1 MTDTQPSRPS
11 PRVIVIA
18 DVESNANQL
27 VDRVLRPSGIEAWP
41 ARAEAPPADVLI
53 VDVTLF
59 RGDPLSGLRA
69 RREKGVDAP
78 ALVLAAHFPAS
89 RLRGLFRLGVR
100 DILLK
105 PYRTQELIDA
115 IHELHDSRVSE
126 GDSELMVHNLE
137 GMREDLRR
145 RSEEIRML
153 SEIGRVVAGLD
164 DLDQILTRLVE
175 AAAYVSDAEE
185 ASIYLADPET
195 NAVVLRANKQAG
207 ERYASLQRLR
217 VDDTLVGQV
226 FRTGQPVLL
235 QSHADTGPLKVQTGF
250 MVQSLIKVPV
260 RMRQEVV
267 GVLGVYNR
275 LALRSFNQHHV
286 TLLLALAD
294 WAGLALER
302 AALVQH
308 NGEEEPLDSQSVYVA
323 PKKLTDGLDVVRTL
337 LTTISETA
345 ATLPVAELQSQL
357 SRTRRLLDQLRAL
370 PITTLE
376 PETAQSLVN
385 LTMLTK
391 RAAGELRLEASR
403 RGLNLIVEAEGPVA
417 LFPGDSRR
425 VYQVIQALASSAMRR
440 TTTGRVMLQVQHFK
454 VSDGKTEGMLLPAD
468 LRLEEGKWSGVA
480 VVDSSPGLEREV
492 VQAITADRF
501 DSSAGNLGYGL
512 SMGEIRMI
520 VESMGGRLWHQATP
534 ANTKIT
540 FALPAA

>member
-1 MTDTQPSRPS
+1 MTNTTQK

-27 VDRVLRPSGIEAWP
+27 VDRVLRPAGIQAWP
-41 ARAEAPPADVLI
+41 ARAEAPPADVLV

-69 RREKGVDAP
+69 RRESGDNAP
-78 ALVLAAHFPAS
+78 AVVLAAHFPAS

-105 PYRTQELIDA
+105 PYRTRELLDAIQEL
-115 IHELHDSRVSE
+115 HETRAEE
-126 GDSELMVHNLE
+126 GDSQRMAHNLE

-207 ERYASLQRLR
+207 QRYASLQRLR

-226 FRTGQPVLL
+226 FRSGQPVLL
-235 QSHADTGPLKVQTGF
+235 QSQSETGPLKVQTGF

-260 RMRQEVV
+260 RMRQDVV

-286 TLLLALAD
+286 TLLQALAD

-302 AALVQH
+302 AALVRGA
-308 NGEEEPLDSQSVYVA
+308 GEDEMLDRESIYAA
-323 PKKLTDGLDVVRTL
+323 PKKLTDGLDVARTL
-337 LTTISETA
+337 LTTISETVVG
-345 ATLPVAELQSQL
+345 LPPEELRSQL
-357 SRTRRLLDQLRAL
+357 SRVRRLIEQLRAL

-376 PETAQSLVN
+376 SEAAQTLVN
-385 LTMLTK
+385 LPQLTR
-391 RAAGELRLEASR
+391 RAAGELKLDATR
-403 RGLNLIVEAEGPVA
+403 RGLSLIVEAEAPTP

-425 VYQVIQALASSAMRR
+425 VYQVIQALAASAIRR
-440 TTTGRVMLQVQHFK
+440 TNSGRVMLQVQHFR
-454 VSDGKTEGMLLPAD
+454 VADGKTEGMLLPTD
-468 LRLEEGKWSGVA
+468 IRLAEGSWSGVA
-480 VVDSSPGLEREV
+480 VVDSSPGLEPEV
-492 VQAITADRF
+492 VRAITSERVDP
-501 DSSAGNLGYGL
+501 SAGNLGYGL

-540 FALPAA
+540 FALPAS

>member
-1 MTDTQPSRPS
+1 MTNTTKK

-27 VDRVLRPSGIEAWP
+27 VDRVLRPAGIEAWP
-41 ARAEAPPADVLI
+41 ARAEAPPADVLV

-69 RREKGVDAP
+69 RRESGDNAP
-78 ALVLAAHFPAS
+78 AVVLAAHFPAS

-105 PYRTQELIDA
+105 PYRTQELLDA
-115 IHELHDSRVSE
+115 IQELHETRSGE
-126 GDSELMVHNLE
+126 GDSQRMAHNME

-195 NAVVLRANKQAG
+195 NAVVLRANKQSG

-226 FRTGQPVLL
+226 FRSGQPVLL
-235 QSHADTGPLKVQTGF
+235 QSQSETGPLKVQTGF
-250 MVQSLIKVPV
+250 MVQSLVKVPV
-260 RMRQEVV
+260 RMRQDVV

-275 LALRSFNQHHV
+275 LTLRSFNQHHV
-286 TLLLALAD
+286 TLLQALAD

-302 AALVQH
+302 AALVQGA
-308 NGEEEPLDSQSVYVA
+308 GEGEALDRESIYAA
-323 PKKLTDGLDVVRTL
+323 PKKLTDGLDVARTL
-337 LTTISETA
+337 LTTLSETVVG
-345 ATLPVAELQSQL
+345 LPPEELRSQL
-357 SRTRRLLDQLRAL
+357 SRVRRLIEQLRAL
-370 PITTLE
+370 PITTLDSE
-376 PETAQSLVN
+376 AAQSLVN
-385 LTMLTK
+385 LPQLTR
-391 RAAGELRLEASR
+391 RAAGELKLDATR
-403 RGLNLIVEAEGPVA
+403 RGLNLIVEAEARAP

-425 VYQVIQALASSAMRR
+425 VYQVIQALAASAIRR
-440 TTTGRVMLQVQHFK
+440 TTAGRVMLQVQHFK
-454 VSDGKTEGMLLPAD
+454 VADGKTEGMLLPAEV
-468 LRLEEGKWSGVA
+468 RLAEGTWSGVA
-480 VVDSSPGLEREV
+480 VVDSSPGLEAEV
-492 VQAITADRF
+492 VRAITSEQVDPA
-501 DSSAGNLGYGL
+501 AGNLGYGL

>member
-1 MTDTQPSRPS
+1 
-11 PRVIVIA
+11 
-18 DVESNANQL
+18 
-27 VDRVLRPSGIEAWP
+27 
-41 ARAEAPPADVLI
+41 
-53 VDVTLF
+53 
-59 RGDPLSGLRA
+59 
-69 RREKGVDAP
+69 
-78 ALVLAAHFPAS
+78 VLAAHFPAS

-115 IHELHDSRVSE
+115 IRELGDARAAE
-126 GDSELMVHNLE
+126 GDSQRMAHNLE

-164 DLDQILTRLVE
+164 DLDEILTRLVE

-235 QSHADTGPLKVQTGF
+235 QSHTDTGPLKIQTGF

-302 AALVQH
+302 ASLVH
-308 NGEEEPLDSQSVYVA
+308 LTGEEEALDHASVYVA
-323 PKKLTDGLDVVRTL
+323 PKKLTDGLDVARTM
-337 LTTISETA
+337 LTTLSETA
-345 ATLPVAELQSQL
+345 GSLPPEEVRSQL
-357 SRTRRLLDQLRAL
+357 SRTRRLLEQLRAL

-376 PETAQSLVN
+376 PEAAQSLVN
-385 LTMLTK
+385 LPQLTK
-391 RAAGELRLEASR
+391 RAAGELKLDASR
-403 RGLNLIVEAEGPVA
+403 RGLNLIVEAEAPMP
-417 LFPGDSRR
+417 LFAGDSRR
-425 VYQVIQALASSAMRR
+425 VYQVIQALASSAIRR
-440 TTTGRVMLQVQHFK
+440 TTAGRVMLQVQQFK
-454 VSDGKTEGMLLPAD
+454 VSDGKTEGMLLPTD
-468 LRLEEGKWSGVA
+468 IRLAEGLWSGVA
-480 VVDSSPGLEREV
+480 VVDSSPGLDQDI
-492 VQAITADRF
+492 VQAITAEQVDPA
-501 DSSAGNLGYGL
+501 AGNLGYGL

-534 ANTKIT
+534 ASTKIS
-540 FALPAA
+540 FALPVA

>member
-1 MTDTQPSRPS
+1 MTNTTQK

-27 VDRVLRPSGIEAWP
+27 VDRVLRPAGIQAWP
-41 ARAEAPPADVLI
+41 ARAEAPPADVLV

-69 RREKGVDAP
+69 RRESGDNAP
-78 ALVLAAHFPAS
+78 AVVLAAHFPAS

-105 PYRTQELIDA
+105 PYRTRELLDAIQEL
-115 IHELHDSRVSE
+115 HETRAEE
-126 GDSELMVHNLE
+126 GDSQRMAHNLE

-207 ERYASLQRLR
+207 QRYASLQRLR

-226 FRTGQPVLL
+226 FRSGQPVLL
-235 QSHADTGPLKVQTGF
+235 QSQSETGPLKVQTGF

-260 RMRQEVV
+260 RMRQDVV

-286 TLLLALAD
+286 TLLQALAA

-302 AALVQH
+302 AALVRGA
-308 NGEEEPLDSQSVYVA
+308 GEDEMLDRESIYAA
-323 PKKLTDGLDVVRTL
+323 PKKLTDGLDVARTL
-337 LTTISETA
+337 LTTISETVVG
-345 ATLPVAELQSQL
+345 LPPEELRSQL
-357 SRTRRLLDQLRAL
+357 SRVRRLIEQLRAL

-376 PETAQSLVN
+376 SEAAQTLVN
-385 LTMLTK
+385 LPQLTR
-391 RAAGELRLEASR
+391 RAAGELKLDATR
-403 RGLNLIVEAEGPVA
+403 RGLSLIVEAEAPTP

-425 VYQVIQALASSAMRR
+425 VYQVIQALAASAIRR
-440 TTTGRVMLQVQHFK
+440 TNSGRVMLQVQHFR
-454 VSDGKTEGMLLPAD
+454 VADGKTEGMLLPTD
-468 LRLEEGKWSGVA
+468 IRLAEGSWSGVA
-480 VVDSSPGLEREV
+480 VVDSSPGLEPEV
-492 VQAITADRF
+492 VRAITSERVDP
-501 DSSAGNLGYGL
+501 SAGNLGYGL

-540 FALPAA
+540 FALPAS